1 MVCYIWAIP
10 VANLDFS
17 RNPSRSD
24 VRHGDLH
31 LRQKFAPAVITIRPQ
46 NLRSRKWRL
55 LHRSSSPEPSQ
66 ATHQTYPASLCHAL
80 THTAGQSGRLSFR
93 LADFVRLPRWDRP
106 LMDISKASNRQSH
119 LQECPAA
126 ICGATSRCVCV
137 FSAFW
142 IRKFI
147 SISS

>member
-1 MVCYIWAIP
+1 LLVLISGLTKDLRGNQNCCNFA
-10 VANLDFS
+10 S
-17 RNPSRSD
+17 RPSRLD
-24 VRHGDLH
+24 VH
-31 LRQKFAPAVITIRPQ
+31 
-46 NLRSRKWRL
+46 NLRRREWRF
-55 LHRSSSPEPSQ
+55 LHHSSSHEPSQ

-80 THTAGQSGRLSFR
+80 THTAGQSGCLSFR

-126 ICGATSRCVCV
+126 ICRATSRCVCV